1 MTPHDFH
8 GEECVDLGAEGL
20 RRGAELREGSH
31 QLWSWVSLSMATA
44 ASVSVVGRKNDHTST
59 FIASIHHSVG

>member
-1 MTPHDFH
+1 M
-8 GEECVDLGAEGL
+8 DLGAEGL

-59 FIASIHHSVG
+59 FIASVILTV